1 MAVTDIAPDV
11 TRHVSNPFRGL
22 LRRIG
27 TRGAQDRAGESE
39 TGARGND
46 WRTALE
52 TMCQMPAHPC
62 CTEYTQHL
70 LDRYRAGE

>member
-27 TRGAQDRAGESE
+27 ARRAKGGAGESE

-46 WRTALE
+46 WRTVLE
-52 TMCQMPAHPC
+52 TMSQMPGHPC
-62 CTEYTQHL
+62 CTEYTQYL